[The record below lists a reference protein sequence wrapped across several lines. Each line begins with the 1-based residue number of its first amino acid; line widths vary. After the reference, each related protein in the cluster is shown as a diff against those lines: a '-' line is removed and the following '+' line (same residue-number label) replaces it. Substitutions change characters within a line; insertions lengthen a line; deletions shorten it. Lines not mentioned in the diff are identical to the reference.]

1 MVLCCVFALFFF
13 VLLPVS
19 LDYPFLIE
27 FGSIK
32 IMLGN
37 LYLSVFVS
45 MSLHCNIFNYVYIL
59 IYLKVDIWYR
69 KKQYSLIKSIII
81 DGSKGGGTKSEPLFK
96 LSHRLVKTCCKI
108 IFTISPLSFFF
119 TPNLF
124 YLLIFLK
131 TYCFEIRFFF
141 LKKRPPIINCI
152 IWMNNKTNIT
162 P

>member
-27 FGSIK
+27 FGSIQ

-59 IYLKVDIWYR
+59 IYLKVDI
-69 KKQYSLIKSIII
+69 
-81 DGSKGGGTKSEPLFK
+81 
-96 LSHRLVKTCCKI
+96 
-108 IFTISPLSFFF
+108 
-119 TPNLF
+119 
-124 YLLIFLK
+124 
-131 TYCFEIRFFF
+131 
-141 LKKRPPIINCI
+141 
-152 IWMNNKTNIT
+152 
-162 P
+162 